1 MTTQAR
7 PAGTQLAR
15 AQGPISSGLYRPQT
29 RGEGR
34 KETIL
39 RRDFLRFAGVAGGAA
54 LTAIIAAQCAGPTP
68 AAEPPAEKE
77 TGSPMAT
84 ADELPL
90 PPPNLDGP
98 LSLEQT
104 LHRRRSVREF
114 TGEALSLAEISQLF
128 WAAQG
133 ITDPTGK
140 RTAPSAGALYPLE
153 LYAASGDGFY
163 HYRPA
168 DHLLLVKS
176 RDDLRPALYRAALQ
190 QEAILY
196 APTVFVITAVYAR
209 TEAKYGARRSPR
221 YVHLEAGH
229 AAQNLLLQA
238 VALELGGVPIGAFYD
253 DQVQAAL
260 NLPGDHAP
268 LYLIPV
274 GHPQ

>member
-1 MTTQAR
+1 MHNTLPSLLTLTVLLLLLVGCS
-7 PAGTQLAR
+7 PAGKQAMPGPPGPTAAESPPSPTAAR
-15 AQGPISSGLYRPQT
+15 APS
-29 RGEGR
+29 
-34 KETIL
+34 
-39 RRDFLRFAGVAGGAA
+39 AGASAA
-54 LTAIIAAQCAGPTP
+54 APGQAATP
-68 AAEPPAEKE
+68 NPSA
-77 TGSPMAT
+77 
-84 ADELPL
+84 ELPL
-90 PPPNLDGP
+90 PAPRLDGP

-104 LHRRRSVREF
+104 LHERRSVRGFSQE
-114 TGEALSLAEISQLF
+114 TLSLEEISQLL

-133 ITDPTGK
+133 ITDPSGK

-153 LYAASGDGFY
+153 LYVVSGDGFY

-168 DHLLLVKS
+168 GHLLLLKS

-190 QEAILY
+190 QEAVLH
-196 APTVFVITAVYAR
+196 APTVFVITAVYER
-209 TEAKYGARRSPR
+209 TEAKYGPQRSPR

-238 VALELGGVPIGAFYD
+238 VALGLGSVPIGAFAD

-274 GHPQ
+274 GHPQR